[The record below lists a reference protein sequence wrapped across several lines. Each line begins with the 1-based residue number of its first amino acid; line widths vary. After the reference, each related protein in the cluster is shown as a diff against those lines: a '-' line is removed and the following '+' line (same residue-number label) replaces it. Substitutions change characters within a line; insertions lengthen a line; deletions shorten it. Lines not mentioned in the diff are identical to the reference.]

1 MSIETLLSSNI
12 IVPIVVAFIGFLVAV
27 TTAVIAK
34 EHKISEFRQKWIDD
48 IRSDL
53 AIALQSSYDCLY
65 ELQNHSTEE
74 SVEKYNV
81 SNRELEFRCNLII
94 LRLNPKKDDVFIELI
109 RELLK
114 DLFIVSQDTTKL
126 NIQSCQQ
133 TATRFQKMSH
143 DLLKKEWEKVKKG
156 EKRYI
161 LFVSVSEFIGAVITV
176 TFFVLLYIAKFP
188 EYFPGIN

>member
-1 MSIETLLSSNI
+1 MSIETLFSSKI

-65 ELQNHSTEE
+65 ELHNPSTIE

-81 SNRELEFRCNLII
+81 SYRELEFRCNLII
-94 LRLNPKKDDVFIELI
+94 IKLNRKKDAVFIELI
-109 RELLK
+109 RTLLK
-114 DLFIVSQDTTKL
+114 ELFVVSQDTTDL
-126 NIQSCQQ
+126 NRQSCQQ
-133 TATRFQKMSH
+133 TATQFQKMSH
-143 DLLKKEWEKVKKG
+143 DLLKNEWERVKKG
-156 EKRYI
+156 EKHFLIFRSFGELCLFAFVTAFLII
-161 LFVSVSEFIGAVITV
+161 LAVS
-176 TFFVLLYIAKFP
+176 KFP
-188 EYFPGIN
+188 EYFLIT